1 MAGEAYPAPARPA
14 PAGHD
19 VDQGGFPGP
28 VRAHHAQCLAL
39 GHRQADAV
47 QHLQGAE
54 LLMYVLD
61 LQQRHN
67 GRSLALI
74 GTVGSAALLTMSRS
88 YMNFGSL
95 LVCHCAM

>member
-1 MAGEAYPAPARPA
+1 MSISVVFPAP
-14 PAGHD
+14 
-19 VDQGGFPGP
+19 FGP
-28 VRAHHAQCLAL
+28 DHAQCLAL
-39 GHRQADAV
+39 RHRQADAV

-67 GRSLALI
+67 GRSLASI
-74 GTVGSAALLTMSRS
+74 GTDGSAALLTISRS